1 MAWERED
8 DPWTGVPLHD
18 GSKTPFDRGAVNPVG
33 AENGVRVYKKIKFVM
48 PLTGRLCGLL
58 STGCTLVGNAYL
70 QIIAITRLN

>member
-1 MAWERED
+1 M
-8 DPWTGVPLHD
+8 GVGKEGRPL
-18 GSKTPFDRGAVNPVG
+18 DRCTTAGRFQNTIRSWCVNPVG
-33 AENGVRVYKKIKFVM
+33 AENGVRVYKKIKLVM